1 MRKETSMKKILF
13 AVVATVAM
21 AGAFAVTAKAESYA
35 VSGVVTDVQPQY
47 SNVAN
52 RIPQQSCSV
61 VDVPVY
67 GNNNNSVFGLDL
79 EGAIIGGVIGNN
91 VTKNVENG
99 GAAGAIIGGLIGSQN
114 KKNNNIVGY
123 RQEQRCNTTYTT
135 EYTQQYN
142 GSIITVDVNG
152 MKVSGRTNRQVN
164 VGDTVSVQM
173 DLRLR

>member
-1 MRKETSMKKILF
+1 MKKILF
-13 AVVATVAM
+13 AVVASVAM
-21 AGAFAVTAKAESYA
+21 AGAVGCTKQASAESYA

-52 RIPQQSCSV
+52 RIPQQSCSI
-61 VDVPVY
+61 VDVPIY
-67 GNNNNSVFGLDL
+67 SNGNNNSSVFGLDL

-91 VTKNVENG
+91 VGDIKNG
-99 GAAGAIIGGLIGSQN
+99 GAAGAIIGGLIGSDR
-114 KKNNNIVGY
+114 KKNNSIVGY

-135 EYTQQYN
+135 EYQQQYN